1 MAHLIQLEAF
11 TGAGGGIY
19 HELWINADHIVG
31 MLPHPKGTRVYCTHP
46 VLATSVTAEAH
57 EWIDVRQSPKQIRE
71 LVVEER
77 APRRGWL
84 GRRETA

>member
-11 TGAGGGIY
+11 TGGGGIY
-19 HELWINADHIVG
+19 HEIWINADQIVI

-46 VLATSVTAEAH
+46 VLATSVTSEAQ

-71 LVVEER
+71 KVVAER
-77 APRRGWL
+77 AMRRGWL
-84 GRRETA
+84 SRREAA